1 MKSRASVTAAES
13 SSDPR
18 QPNRFEKKKNI
29 IFREN
34 SPAKIA
40 AGLGVGDATLSRC
53 YGQPLWVK
61 PRAPFRQMSFRVEV

>member
-18 QPNRFEKKKNI
+18 QPNRFEKKKNM
-29 IFREN
+29 IFHEN

-40 AGLGVGDATLSRC
+40 AGWALATR
-53 YGQPLWVK
+53 
-61 PRAPFRQMSFRVEV
+61 R